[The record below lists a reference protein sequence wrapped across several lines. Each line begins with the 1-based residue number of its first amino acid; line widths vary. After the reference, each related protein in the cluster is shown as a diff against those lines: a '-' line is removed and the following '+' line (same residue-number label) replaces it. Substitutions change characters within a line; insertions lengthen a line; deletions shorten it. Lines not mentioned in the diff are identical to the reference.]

1 MLSREEVQNL
11 ATLARLELSDAE
23 LAALAGDISG
33 ILGYVAH
40 INSLS
45 SSVSEVSHVNVNT
58 LRDDVVVHGSNE
70 FSESLLANAPQ
81 REGQYVKVK
90 KIIE

>member
-1 MLSREEVQNL
+1 MISKQDIEKLANLSRL
-11 ATLARLELSDAE
+11 SLSDSEKEFFPGEIDA
-23 LAALAGDISG
+23 